1 MIQPRV
7 SPTCPI
13 SQGLHLPRL
22 TIYDLNRQVALT
34 SNKDLPVTP
43 SDRPADSDVVITP
56 VVSKA
61 DRTAFVDL
69 AYRLNAADSNW
80 VPPLRMEAMELVTPG
95 KNPFFDHAD
104 VQFFLA
110 RRGGELV
117 GRISAHIDHLALA
130 QPLEQGM
137 GPGTGN
143 WGMLEATD
151 AGVAGELIA
160 TAEQWLRGKGMTR
173 VLAPLSMSIWEEPGQ
188 LVQGFDHPPTVMM
201 GHQPERYRDWIEA
214 LGYAT
219 VKTLHTYELDITR
232 EFPPLIQRI
241 VQSGEKN
248 ARIKV
253 RKVNKARFDEEARL
267 ILDILNDAWSDNWGF
282 VPFTEREIA
291 YAGKKFKPIVRE
303 DLIMVA
309 EYDGEPVAFMMTLPD
324 LNEVLKPMGGR
335 LFPFNWIKLLA
346 WLRKPKVRTM
356 RVPLMGVRKHLQ
368 SSRLASQL
376 AFMMIEFIRR
386 EAIVHYGASRG
397 EIGWI
402 LEDNQGMVAI
412 ADAINS
418 HVNKAYRIYDKAL

>member
-1 MIQPRV
+1 MP
-7 SPTCPI
+7 S
-13 SQGLHLPRL
+13 S
-22 TIYDLNRQVALT
+22 AT
-34 SNKDLPVTP
+34 SATG
-43 SDRPADSDVVITP
+43 VVITP
-56 VVSKA
+56 VNHKG
-61 DRTAFVDL
+61 DRAEFVDL
-69 AYRLNAADSNW
+69 PYRLHAADPNW
-80 VPPLRMEAMELVTPG
+80 VAPLRMEATELVTPG

-110 RRGGELV
+110 RRGGETV
-117 GRISAHIDHLALA
+117 GRISAHIDHLAVA

-143 WGMLEATD
+143 WGMLEAAD
-151 AGVAGELIA
+151 ADVAAALIR
-160 TAEQWLRGKGMTR
+160 TAEDWLRGKGMHR

-188 LVQGFDHPPTVMM
+188 LIQGFDHPPTVMM

-214 LGYAT
+214 LDYAPA
-219 VKTLHTYELDITR
+219 KTLYTYELDITK

-241 VQSGEKN
+241 IQSGEKN
-248 ARIKV
+248 ARIRV
-253 RKVNKARFDEEARL
+253 REVKRAKFDEEARL

-324 LNEVLKPMGGR
+324 LNEVLAPMKGS

-346 WLRKPKVRTM
+346 WLRKPRVRTM

-368 SSRLASQL
+368 ASRLASQL

-386 EAIVHYGASRG
+386 NAITRYGASRG

-412 ADAINS
+412 ADAIDS
-418 HVNKAYRIYDKAL
+418 HVNKAYRIYEKSLAQSAG